1 MPDHFQLL
9 RVVLRQVELL
19 ELLDH
24 PHPHRRRR
32 WRAETGWREEAL
44 NP

>member
-9 RVVLRQVELL
+9 RVALRQVELL
-19 ELLDH
+19 ELLD
-24 PHPHRRRR
+24 HPHRRRR

>member
-1 MPDHFQLL
+1 VPPSFLLL
-9 RVVLRQVELL
+9 RLEIARVELL
-19 ELLDH
+19 ELG

-32 WRAETGWREEAL
+32 WRAADGWREERL